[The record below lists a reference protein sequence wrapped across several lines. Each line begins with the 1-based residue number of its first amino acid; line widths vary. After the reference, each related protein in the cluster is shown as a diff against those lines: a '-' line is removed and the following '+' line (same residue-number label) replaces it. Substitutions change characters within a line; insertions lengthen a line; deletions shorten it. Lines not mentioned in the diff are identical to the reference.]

1 MIISIERERITG
13 RVDSSSSKRMKTSA
27 LFGDSYAEDYVR
39 NRPYGWRRER
49 EKKHFSKSDRWWS
62 NYELV
67 AVFFLLSL
75 VIHQRQMLFETG
87 CWQTPSIS
95 DLIFGE
101 TTMETREVAWGKNC
115 FVIIFF
121 AIFREEEKEK
131 VRHGMRSV
139 GCCFVFQFDRCW
151 DLDWNWKQTNWF
163 IVAAINLVIVIGAV
177 VFFPSPSLSLSSR
190 IIYSI
195 HFRVNH
201 VTHGRFINCFW
212 RDFFFFFFFERK
224 SFSLLTTRLSTNS
237 SSLST
242 FFFLFSLSIHCWWA
256 RFSRQGVYW
265 CGNGSCRGT
274 RHSTYQFPVFKDL
287 SRSSRSF
294 SFLSFS
300 FLFVCVCVQ
309 YQ

>member
-177 VFFPSPSLSLSSR
+177 VFFPSPSLSLFKNHLFYSFPSKSRYTWSIYQLFLERFLLLLLLWKKIIFIVDNSS
-190 IIYSI
+190 I
-195 HFRVNH
+195 
-201 VTHGRFINCFW
+201 
-212 RDFFFFFFFERK
+212 DEFFFVVDIF
-224 SFSLLTTRLSTNS
+224 FSLLTVYSLLMSSIQSTRRL
-237 SSLST
+237 LM
-242 FFFLFSLSIHCWWA
+242 
-256 RFSRQGVYW
+256 RQW
-265 CGNGSCRGT
+265 
-274 RHSTYQFPVFKDL
+274 
-287 SRSSRSF
+287 
-294 SFLSFS
+294 
-300 FLFVCVCVQ
+300 FV
-309 YQ
+309 